1 MISKNLLR
9 KHLKTIN
16 PITSDES
23 KSHIKE
29 IMEKS
34 GKINLIVRS
43 NIRKALK
50 DKIDNV
56 AEEVE
61 EALNNKVHEM
71 LDKAVERAKANQR
84 RTIQARDL

>member
-1 MISKNLLR
+1 
-9 KHLKTIN
+9 
-16 PITSDES
+16 
-23 KSHIKE
+23 
-29 IMEKS
+29 MEKS

-56 AEEVE
+56 EEEVE
-61 EALNNKVHEM
+61 EALNNKVHEI

>member
-1 MISKNLLR
+1 MN
-9 KHLKTIN
+9 N
-16 PITSDES
+16 E
-23 KSHIKE
+23 
-29 IMEKS
+29 
-34 GKINLIVRS
+34 KINLIVRS

-50 DKIDNV
+50 GKIDNV

-61 EALNNKVHEM
+61 EALNDKVHEL

>member
-1 MISKNLLR
+1 
-9 KHLKTIN
+9 
-16 PITSDES
+16 
-23 KSHIKE
+23 
-29 IMEKS
+29 MEKS

-61 EALNNKVHEM
+61 EALNNKVHEI

-84 RTIQARDL
+84 RNIQARDL